1 MDHADQV
8 NRLAAL
14 LPGHHPACCTPVNFH
29 NPKTPA
35 LCRQYG
41 LMVLSRSPVLSVRSW
56 SLPRTTVQG
65 PLSDP
70 SILMECVIGHPERP
84 FRRCVTHLN
93 WISPRARL
101 RQAKTILSSVAEE
114 VVEYPLIDG
123 PGAPDSDFAAD

>member
-1 MDHADQV
+1 MDHVDQV

-56 SLPRTTVQG
+56 SLPQTTVQG
-65 PLSDP
+65 QFRDP
-70 SILMECVIGHPERP
+70 SILTECVIGHPERR

-93 WISPRARL
+93 SVSPRARL
-101 RQAKTILSSVAEE
+101 RQAKTILSIVAEA
-114 VVEYPLIDG
+114 VVEYPLING